1 MFIKE
6 RIVGQ
11 NGPLVS
17 EIGLGCMGMSWLYGK
32 TDRNESIA
40 TIQEALDSGITLL
53 DTGDFYGN
61 GHNEVLISEAL
72 RGFRRVNMFIS
83 VKFDSKHRSPGDKF
97 GVEDNRP
104 EAIKDFLKYTLQR
117 LGTDYID
124 LYQPARINPSIPI
137 EETIGAISDLVKEG
151 YVRHIGLSEVGAK
164 SIRRAHAIHPLSWVQ
179 SEYSLFNREIEL
191 EILPTLRELGITLSA
206 YGVLSRGLLSGAWT
220 KDRIFSSNDK
230 RMKAPRFTNEN
241 LEKNLML
248 VEALREIALE
258 KHIPVSHLAIGWVLS
273 KQENVIPLVGARKRT
288 QLREMLGVTNLDL
301 SPEDLVRIEKAVPQQ
316 SVAGEYYAVPRKKWF
331 L

>member
-17 EIGLGCMGMSWLYGK
+17 EIGLGCMGMSWLYGE

-40 TIQEALDSGITLL
+40 TIQEALESGITLL

-61 GHNEVLISEAL
+61 GHNEVLIREAL
-72 RGFRRVNMFIS
+72 RGFRRENMFIS

-124 LYQPARINPSIPI
+124 LYQPARIDPSIPI

-164 SIRRAHAIHPLSWVQ
+164 TIRRAHAIHPLSWVQ

-191 EILPTLRELGITLSA
+191 EILPTIRELGITLSA

-258 KHIPVSHLAIGWVLS
+258 KHIPVSQLAIGWVLS

-288 QLREMLGVTNLDL
+288 QLREMLGVDNLDL
-301 SPEDLVRIEKAVPQQ
+301 SPEDLVRIENAVPQE

>member
-1 MFIKE
+1 M
-6 RIVGQ
+6 
-11 NGPLVS
+11 
-17 EIGLGCMGMSWLYGK
+17 GLGCMGMSWLYGE

-40 TIQEALDSGITLL
+40 TIQEALESGITLF

-61 GHNEVLISEAL
+61 GHNEVLIREAL
-72 RGFRRVNMFIS
+72 RGFRRENMFIS
-83 VKFDSKHRSPGDKF
+83 VKFDSKHSSPGDKF

-124 LYQPARINPSIPI
+124 LYQPARIDPSIPI

-164 SIRRAHAIHPLSWVQ
+164 TIRRAHAIHPLSWVQ

-241 LEKNLML
+241 LEKNLKL

-258 KHIPVSHLAIGWVLS
+258 KHIPVSQLAIGWVLS

-301 SPEDLVRIEKAVPQQ
+301 SPEDLVRIENAVPQE